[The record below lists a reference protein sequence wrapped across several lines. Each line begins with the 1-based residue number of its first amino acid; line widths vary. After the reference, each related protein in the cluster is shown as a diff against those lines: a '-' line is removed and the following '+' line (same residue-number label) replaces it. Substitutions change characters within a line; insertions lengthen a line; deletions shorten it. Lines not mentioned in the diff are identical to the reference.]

1 MSDQKPRQPLA
12 LKLVAGMIALEALV
26 VLGLAAIILFEIFAG
41 TSKSFTTAIAL
52 FAMVAAAGTFVAF
65 VAVSLLRSKRWARSA
80 ALFWQLVQLS
90 VATGSFTGQFANAF
104 IGTALIVPSLIVAI
118 LIFRKDV
125 VAATMQQIDR
135 D

>member
-12 LKLVAGMIALEALV
+12 LKLVAGVIALEALV
-26 VLGLAAIILFEIFAG
+26 VLGLAAIILLEIFAG

-65 VAVSLLRSKRWARSA
+65 IAVSLLRSKRWARSA

-90 VATGSFTGQFANAF
+90 VATGSFTGQFANAL
-104 IGTALIVPSLIVAI
+104 IGMALIVPSLIVAI